1 VRVTSDSQ
9 SAPLVSQV
17 ITYIYIYVYRER
29 EREGGAS
36 LNLGGLG
43 VNVTCV
49 SEIVSPVVNTVNSIL
64 Q

>member
-1 VRVTSDSQ
+1 MRVTSDSQ

-17 ITYIYIYVYRER
+17 ITYIYIYIER

>member
-17 ITYIYIYVYRER
+17 ITYIYIYIER

>member
-1 VRVTSDSQ
+1 MCVTSVSQ

-17 ITYIYIYVYRER
+17 IIEKESEREK

-49 SEIVSPVVNTVNSIL
+49 SESVSPVVNTVNS
-64 Q
+64 